1 VKVSVFRS
9 AVCAV
14 LAALA
19 ATAMAAE
26 EAKPGPKFEFHGFV
40 GASLFAQDA
49 VFNNSGQ
56 QIFFVTRTPNTD
68 RLLFGGDARQT
79 RLNWSL
85 AGSKIFGGA
94 TPKAVAEIDFFGT
107 AGTSATNVT
116 PRLRLS
122 YGELNWGDTIF
133 RAGQFN
139 MLLLGTF
146 SPTSVGHIPQ
156 SYAYN
161 AGYLGGR
168 TIGLEGTH
176 SMPVGD
182 MKVEGSLQVLRPS
195 QGNLG
200 SEAATNLTFAESS
213 GTPALQAR
221 LRLVKPKLLDVY
233 LVGHWNQI
241 DRNGIDNNKAVPAAL
256 GDTQTTVVGSAGVK
270 VTAGPLTVQGQGY
283 VGKNLADFTAALG
296 QFVRTQDGD
305 LHEWGAWGQV
315 GYNITP
321 EFSAWAFLGTDHPNY
336 KEVED
341 LANAGAFS
349 TATAIAPATAPTPA
363 QILASSRGNARLQ
376 NVTFAGMLRYM
387 EGGYALG
394 LEYIHM
400 RTKYLV
406 PQTTSAT
413 RSPEGVLNGNQLMFS
428 GMYFF

>member
-49 VFNNSGQ
+49 IFNNSGQ

-107 AGTSATNVT
+107 AGISATNVT

-146 SPTSVGHIPQ
+146 GATSVGHIPQ

-176 SMPVGD
+176 SHSVGD

-200 SEAATNLTFAESS
+200 SDVPSGLTFAESS
-213 GTPALQAR
+213 GTPALEAR

-233 LVGHWNQI
+233 LVGHWNQV

-270 VTAGPLTVQGQGY
+270 VTVGPLTVQGQGY
-283 VGKNLADFTAALG
+283 AGKNLADFTASLG

-305 LHEWGAWGQV
+305 LHEWGAWGQL

-321 EFSAWAFLGTDHPNY
+321 EFSAWAFLGTCHPNY

-341 LANAGAFS
+341 LANAGAFN
-349 TATAIAPATAPTPA
+349 TAATGLP
-363 QILASSRGNARLQ
+363 SNSRANAKLQ
-376 NVTFAGMLRYM
+376 NVTTAAMLRYM
-387 EGGYALG
+387 EGGYALA
-394 LEYIHM
+394 LEYVHM

-406 PQTTSAT
+406 PQGTSAA

>member
-1 VKVSVFRS
+1 MKISVFRS

-26 EAKPGPKFEFHGFV
+26 EAKPAPKLEFHGFV

-49 VFNNSGQ
+49 IFNNSGQ

-79 RLNWSL
+79 RLNLSL
-85 AGSKIFGGA
+85 AGSKILGGA

-107 AGTSATNVT
+107 AGPSATNVT

-122 YGELNWGDTIF
+122 YGELNWGDKTIF

-146 SPTSVGHIPQ
+146 GATSVGHIPQ

-182 MKVEGSLQVLRPS
+182 MKVEGTLQVLRPS
-195 QGNLG
+195 QGNIG
-200 SEAATNLTFAESS
+200 AASSGGVGEISNLSFAESS
-213 GTPALQAR
+213 GIPAFQGR
-221 LRLVKPKLLDVY
+221 LRLVMPKLLDVY
-233 LVGHWNQI
+233 VVGHWNQV
-241 DRNGIDNNKAVPAAL
+241 DRNGIDNNKTTVRAEL
-256 GDTQTTVVGSAGVK
+256 GDTQTIAVGGVGVK
-270 VTAGPLTVQGQGY
+270 VTVGPLTAQGQAY

-296 QFVRTQDGD
+296 QFVRTEDRD
-305 LHEWGAWGQV
+305 LHEWGAWGQL
-315 GYNITP
+315 GYNLTP
-321 EFSAWAFLGTDHPNY
+321 EFSAWAFLGTCHPNY
-336 KEVED
+336 GEVED
-341 LANAGAFS
+341 LANAGAFN
-349 TATAIAPATAPTPA
+349 TATGTQPNN
-363 QILASSRGNARLQ
+363 SRANAKLQ
-376 NVTFAGMLRYM
+376 NVTTAAMLRYM
-387 EGGYALG
+387 EGGYALA
-394 LEYIHM
+394 LEYVHM
-400 RTKYLV
+400 RTKFLV
-406 PQTTSAT
+406 PPAASAA
-413 RSPEGVLNGNQLMFS
+413 RSPNGVLNGNQLMFS

>member
-1 VKVSVFRS
+1 VKISVFRS

-19 ATAMAAE
+19 ATATAAE
-26 EAKPGPKFEFHGFV
+26 EAKPAPKFEFHGFV
-40 GASLFAQDA
+40 GASLFMQDA
-49 VFNNSGQ
+49 IFNNSGQ

-79 RLNWSL
+79 RLNLSL
-85 AGSKIFGGA
+85 AGSPIFGGA

-122 YGELNWGDTIF
+122 YGELKWENTTF

-146 SPTSVGHIPQ
+146 GATSVGHIPQ

-176 SMPVGD
+176 SVPVGD
-182 MKVEGSLQVLRPS
+182 MKVEGTLQVLRPG

-200 SEAATNLTFAESS
+200 GEAEGFGLTFAEAS
-213 GTPALQAR
+213 GTPAFEGR
-221 LRLVKPKLLDVY
+221 LRLTKAKLLDVY
-233 LVGHWNQI
+233 VVGHWNRV
-241 DRNGIDNNKAVPAAL
+241 DRNGVGNAKSVPAAL
-256 GDTQTTVVGSAGVK
+256 GDTQTTAVGSVGVK
-270 VTAGPLTVQGQGY
+270 LTAGPLTVQGQGY
-283 VGKNLADFTAALG
+283 VGKNLAEFTASLG

-305 LHEWGAWGQV
+305 LHEWGAWGQL

-321 EFSAWAFLGTDHPNY
+321 EFSAWAFLGTCHPNY
-336 KEVED
+336 GEVED
-341 LANAGAFS
+341 LANAGAFN
-349 TATAIAPATAPTPA
+349 TAATGQP
-363 QILASSRGNARLQ
+363 SNSRANAKLQ
-376 NVTFAGMLRYM
+376 NVTTAAMLRYM

-394 LEYIHM
+394 LEYVHM
-400 RTKYLV
+400 RTKFLV
-406 PQTTSAT
+406 PPAASAA
-413 RSPEGVLNGNQLMFS
+413 RSPNGVLNGNQLMFS

>member
-1 VKVSVFRS
+1 VKISVFRS

-26 EAKPGPKFEFHGFV
+26 EAKPAPKFEFHGFV

-49 VFNNSGQ
+49 IFNNSGQ
-56 QIFFVTRTPNTD
+56 QIFFVNRTSKTD
-68 RLLFGGDARQT
+68 KLLFGGDARQT
-79 RLNWSL
+79 RLNLSL
-85 AGSKIFGGA
+85 AGSKILGGA

-107 AGTSATNVT
+107 AGPSATNVT

-139 MLLLGTF
+139 QLLLGTF
-146 SPTSVGHIPQ
+146 GPTSVGHIPQ
-156 SYAYN
+156 SYGYG

-176 SMPVGD
+176 SHSVGD
-182 MKVEGSLQVLRPS
+182 MKVEGTLQVIRPS

-200 SEAATNLTFAESS
+200 AATAGGVGEISNLTFAESS
-213 GTPALQAR
+213 GVPAFEGR

-233 LVGHWNQI
+233 LVGHWNQV
-241 DRNGIDNNKAVPAAL
+241 DRNGIDNNKKTVRAAL
-256 GDTQTTVVGSAGVK
+256 GDTQTVAAGGVGVK
-270 VTAGPLTVQGQGY
+270 VTVGPLTAQGQGY
-283 VGKNLADFTAALG
+283 VGKNLADFTASLL
-296 QFVRTQDGD
+296 QFVRTEDRD
-305 LHEWGAWGQV
+305 LHEWGAWGQL
-315 GYNITP
+315 GYNVTP
-321 EFSAWAFLGTDHPNY
+321 EFSAWAFLGTCHPNY
-336 KEVED
+336 GEVRQ

-349 TATAIAPATAPTPA
+349 A
-363 QILASSRGNARLQ
+363 ASAKLQ
-376 NVTFAGMLRYM
+376 NVTTAAMLRYM

-400 RTKYLV
+400 RTKYLNR
-406 PQTTSAT
+406 QTSST
-413 RSPEGVLNGNQLMFS
+413 VLNGNQLMFS